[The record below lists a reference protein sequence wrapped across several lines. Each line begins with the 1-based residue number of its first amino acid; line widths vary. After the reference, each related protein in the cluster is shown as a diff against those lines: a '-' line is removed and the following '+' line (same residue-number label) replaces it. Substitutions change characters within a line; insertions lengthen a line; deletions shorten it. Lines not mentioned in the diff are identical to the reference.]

1 MKNMNEF
8 HANKNKVMLVDGDL
22 LAYKITSSQ
31 EEPINWG
38 NDDWTLHCDFNL
50 CKQLWVQSIA
60 YYLSL
65 TKSKDALICFSD
77 KNNFRKEL
85 DSTYKSY
92 RKNIRKPVCY
102 NELKEWVATK
112 FKTQSFK
119 NLEGDDVLGI
129 LATGD
134 YKDKCVIVSGD
145 KDMRTISSWHCFIID
160 DSIEYVDANKADYN
174 FCTQVL
180 VGDQADGYK
189 GCAGVGA
196 VKASRVLLDK
206 KNIDELWEAVVAEF
220 LRNKYVPD
228 DAYHQARM
236 ARILRAGEYN
246 YKTNK
251 PKLWNYRYEDF
262 TNTANSR
269 KAS

>member
-1 MKNMNEF
+1 MKNLNEF
-8 HANKNKVMLVDGDL
+8 NANKNKVMLVDGDL

-31 EEPINWG
+31 EEPVNWG

-60 YYLSL
+60 YYMQL
-65 TKSKDALICFSD
+65 TKSKDTLICFSD

-85 DSTYKSY
+85 DSSYKSY

-102 NELKEWVATK
+102 NELKEWVGTQ

-119 NLEGDDVLGI
+119 NLEGDDVLGL
-129 LATGD
+129 LATGE

-145 KDMRTISSWHCFIID
+145 KDMRTIAGWHCFIID

-189 GCAGVGA
+189 GCVGVGA

-206 KNIDELWEAVVAEF
+206 KNIDDLWEAVVAEF

-246 YKTNK
+246 FKTNK